1 MMEVLNKFLFV
12 AMLVKTGMN
21 LHTFIGEGH

>member
-12 AMLVKTGMN
+12 AVLVKTGMN
-21 LHTFIGEGH
+21 MYIFLGEGE